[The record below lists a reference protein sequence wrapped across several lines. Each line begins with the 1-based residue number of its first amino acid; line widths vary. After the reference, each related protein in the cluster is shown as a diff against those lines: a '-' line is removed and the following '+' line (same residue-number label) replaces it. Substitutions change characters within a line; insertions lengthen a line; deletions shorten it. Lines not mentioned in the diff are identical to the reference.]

1 MGLSSIYCLQGLT
14 LVLQSCC
21 GLQHQPAEGLLEA
34 LAGAIRLTLECFKR
48 AELASCL
55 DSFKALGFY
64 PGNDLM
70 QVRTCPACA
79 CMQNHSIFSAGHR
92 AHS

>member
-1 MGLSSIYCLQGLT
+1 MALSSIYCLQGLT

-21 GLQHQPAEGLLEA
+21 GLQDQPAEGLLDA
-34 LAGAIRLTLECFKR
+34 LAGAMRLTLECFKR

-64 PGNDLM
+64 LGYDLM
-70 QVRTCPACA
+70 QVRTCPAYA
-79 CMQNHSIFSAGHR
+79 WMQNYSIFSAGHH